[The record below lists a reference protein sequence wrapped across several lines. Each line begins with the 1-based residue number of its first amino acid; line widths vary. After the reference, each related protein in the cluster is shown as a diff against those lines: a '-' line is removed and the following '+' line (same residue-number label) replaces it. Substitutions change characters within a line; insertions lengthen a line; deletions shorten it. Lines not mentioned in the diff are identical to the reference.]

1 MNQED
6 PSIEAVIQS
15 YLDGLYHCDT
25 RLLATVFHPRALY
38 ATAAGETPL
47 FMTMDTYF
55 PVVDQRDPPSRR
67 GDRREERILSIQH
80 FGPVTSLVTLECRF
94 FGKRYTDILSLLKIE
109 GRWQIV
115 SKVFHFDPDTSP
127 E

>member
-1 MNQED
+1 MKHED
-6 PSIEAVIQS
+6 QAIEHVIRD

-38 ATAAGETPL
+38 ATAAGEAPL
-47 FMTMDTYF
+47 FMTMDVYF
-55 PVVDQRDPPSRR
+55 PEVDRRDPPSRR
-67 GDRREERILSIQH
+67 GDPREERILSIQR

-94 FGKRYTDILSLLKIE
+94 FGKRYTDILSLLKID

-115 SKVFHFDPDTSP
+115 SKVFHFDPETSP
-127 E
+127 A